1 MPNMNINKDKIWNS
15 LFDAIVMN
23 DLYEI
28 NDENVE
34 NLIDTITEW
43 LYRDLFINQ

>member
-1 MPNMNINKDKIWNS
+1 MIMKKEQIWDS
-15 LFDAIVMN
+15 VFDAIVMN

-34 NLIDTITEW
+34 DVVDTITEW
-43 LYRDLFINQ
+43 LYSDLFEVDKR